1 MEVRVAGEGRFV
13 KALAQYNVIFPDLAG
28 IELNG
33 ADEWRHG

>member
-1 MEVRVAGEGRFV
+1 V
-13 KALAQYNVIFPDLAG
+13 ALAQYNVIFPDLAG